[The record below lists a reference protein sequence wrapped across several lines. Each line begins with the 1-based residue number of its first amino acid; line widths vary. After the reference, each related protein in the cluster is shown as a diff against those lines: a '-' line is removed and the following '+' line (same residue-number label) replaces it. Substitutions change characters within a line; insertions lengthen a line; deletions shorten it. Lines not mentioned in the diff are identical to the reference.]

1 MLAPGADVSIAG
13 NRVATFGSQPR
24 DTRERSS
31 ERKQLP
37 RTTAVSEIYSMAPSA
52 DRLEDALRSAVEEVY
67 RSEDQNNL
75 TVRFVRDK
83 VENELELDPG
93 FFVRPEWK
101 DKSKNLIKSWAVC
114 TITLQNHLLLC

>member
-1 MLAPGADVSIAG
+1 
-13 NRVATFGSQPR
+13 
-24 DTRERSS
+24 
-31 ERKQLP
+31 
-37 RTTAVSEIYSMAPSA
+37 MAPSA

-67 RSEDQNNL
+67 RSQDQNNL

-114 TITLQNHLLLC
+114 TITLQNRLSLC